1 LSSFLEPHKRVEQA
15 VLAVMVMVEAYVHG
29 VWMRKVDPLVEQ
41 RRVYGIGKDR
51 VSAICRVL
59 DRQVRAFR

>member
-1 LSSFLEPHKRVEQA
+1 
-15 VLAVMVMVEAYVHG
+15 MVMVEAYVHG